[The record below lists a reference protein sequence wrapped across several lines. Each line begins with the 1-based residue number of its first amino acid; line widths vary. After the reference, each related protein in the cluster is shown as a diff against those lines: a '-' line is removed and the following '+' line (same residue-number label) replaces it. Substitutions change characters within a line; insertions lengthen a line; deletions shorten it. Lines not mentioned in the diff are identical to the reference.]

1 MTGRPTQ
8 PQTFL
13 MHSKKA
19 TTANSDMASQEIHML
34 RFGPAEH
41 PHAHNTCAPVS
52 RPAQSLAYES
62 PAVPY
67 TMGLRQTLVC
77 SVSRRHVLPH
87 APDVRSG
94 VTRLA
99 KPCLRAPGCVPSRSR
114 IAKKTSSSRT
124 RSARCGTSIR
134 NRTTTTATTFL
145 PPLLAGEGQGGG
157 VQKKYCVVPDS
168 IRDPASFDSGHKPNE
183 LTNQLTN

>member
-77 SVSRRHVLPH
+77 SVSRHRVLPH
-87 APDVRSG
+87 AHNVRSG

-99 KPCLRAPGCVPSRSR
+99 KPCLRASDYAPYLGKDISLPCLRGRARVGALRR
-114 IAKKTSSSRT
+114 NFSSSRT
-124 RSARCGTSIR
+124 RSETQR
-134 NRTTTTATTFL
+134 
-145 PPLLAGEGQGGG
+145 LL
-157 VQKKYCVVPDS
+157 
-168 IRDPASFDSGHKPNE
+168 
-183 LTNQLTN
+183 

>member
-77 SVSRRHVLPH
+77 SVSRHRVLPH
-87 APDVRSG
+87 AHNVRSG
-94 VTRLA
+94 VTCLA
-99 KPCLRAPGCVPSRSR
+99 KPCLRASDYAPLRRKIGCGLGSKFSSSAPYRVAGLKNPSSR
-114 IAKKTSSSRT
+114 IRSGTQRLSIPGISPTNLRT
-124 RSARCGTSIR
+124 
-134 NRTTTTATTFL
+134 
-145 PPLLAGEGQGGG
+145 
-157 VQKKYCVVPDS
+157 
-168 IRDPASFDSGHKPNE
+168 
-183 LTNQLTN
+183 